1 MVRRVYVVNRKILG
15 LVGLVLVLA
24 AAGVVAWQMLGSG
37 KNQAA
42 FSQRNTPEITVSSIA
57 LAPKTVLRDM
67 TYEGIAF
74 PGNQLFKGKE
84 FTAVVS
90 FKNSSDKVLK
100 EIPVQVALSIEGKTP
115 VTKSGKIKEIAP
127 GGVVTLNF
135 AKFTVLGDAKGKD
148 VKAGLHQLEVR
159 VLPNPAGG
167 VELANERSMMF
178 FVDSKV
184 K

>member
-1 MVRRVYVVNRKILG
+1 MVRRVYVINRRILG
-15 LVGLVLVLA
+15 LVGLAVVLA
-24 AAGVVAWQMLGSG
+24 AAGVVAWQLLWSG

-57 LAPKTVLRDM
+57 LEPKTVVRDL
-67 TYEGIAF
+67 TYEGIVF
-74 PGNQLFKGKE
+74 PMNQLFKGKE

-100 EIPVQVALSIEGKTP
+100 EIPVQVVLSVEGKTP
-115 VTKSGKIKEIAP
+115 LTRSGKIKEIPP

-135 AKFTVLGDAKGKD
+135 AKFSVLGDAKGKD
-148 VKAGLHQLEVR
+148 VKAGLHQLQVK

-167 VELANERSMMF
+167 VELANEQAMMF